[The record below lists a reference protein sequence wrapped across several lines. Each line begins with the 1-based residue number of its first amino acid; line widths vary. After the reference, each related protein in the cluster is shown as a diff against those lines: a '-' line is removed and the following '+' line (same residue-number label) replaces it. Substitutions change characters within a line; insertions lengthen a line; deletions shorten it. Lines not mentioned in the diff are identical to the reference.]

1 MEKEVVPVTVKSK
14 KGDTQFAVDEEFTKV
29 NFDKLKQ
36 LKAVFQKGR
45 KILESCKFSLAEK
58 FEDRKTT
65 FHLEKSLNKSISFEL
80 IFFK

>member
-45 KILESCKFSLAEK
+45 KSLESYKFSLAEK
-58 FEDRKTT
+58 LKIEK
-65 FHLEKSLNKSISFEL
+65 LLAIEKS
-80 IFFK
+80 

>member
-45 KILESCKFSLAEK
+45 KILEIANFLLQKNLKIEK
-58 FEDRKTT
+58 LLFT
-65 FHLEKSLNKSISFEL
+65 
-80 IFFK
+80 